1 MLFDR
6 PKTPPRPIKVF
17 SLRPKNEDMERR
29 YYNIYRDPAPHYNMT
44 DEEDAPRR
52 YYDTDE
58 DLARR
63 YWGDSTSD
71 TPMRPPSP
79 MPIATTLVHRP
90 REPMAD
96 TGFVTESA
104 SEDEGFS
111 VVRRP
116 QAPITPFKD
125 EPISSPEIIPAK
137 PIDVL
142 AATGSNYP
150 DDDDWTML

>member
-6 PKTPPRPIKVF
+6 PKTPTRPISVF
-17 SLRPKNEDMERR
+17 SLRPKMGGMERR
-29 YYNIYRDPAPHYNMT
+29 SFGTYRDTTPHHNMA

-63 YWGDSTSD
+63 YWGDSPSK
-71 TPMRPPSP
+71 TPTRPVSP
-79 MPIATTLVHRP
+79 MSTATTLVHRP
-90 REPMAD
+90 RESKAD

-116 QAPITPFKD
+116 QPPVKPFKD
-125 EPISSPEIIPAK
+125 EPMSSPELIPAK

-150 DDDDWTML
+150 EDDDWTML